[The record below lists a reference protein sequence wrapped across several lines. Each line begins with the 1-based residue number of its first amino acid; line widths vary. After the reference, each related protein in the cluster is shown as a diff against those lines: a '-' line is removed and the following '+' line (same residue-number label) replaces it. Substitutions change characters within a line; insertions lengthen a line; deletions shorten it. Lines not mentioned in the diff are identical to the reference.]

1 MPYANTGGGSKMSLT
16 PAQAEAKR
24 RKDAAQKVGKSVPH
38 MLRQAKGGSVE
49 KRGFAQGI
57 KGA

>member
-1 MPYANTGGGSKMSLT
+1 MGDKRKSNHVKAIKAWEDKKNK
-16 PAQAEAKR
+16 AKG
-24 RKDAAQKVGKSVPH
+24 QLYGY
-38 MLRQAKGGSVE
+38 QAKGGSVE